1 MPMARFAGSP
11 EAGAPLQPLPLPLRS
26 AVEIDF
32 GDVVSALENDGFE
45 ATRDLGSVPLPE
57 EARVELGTD
66 RVGAVVYVRGPLQHL
81 FVATLDPPHRGIH
94 VVVDDWTGTTSL
106 RERRELEIVEQTAL
120 GVNPLLALTNMNR
133 QQIAEAFE
141 ALARKPSKRAISALC
156 YHAANNP
163 EDLFAVTTAVKAG
176 ADAESLLIDQ
186 LREPSE
192 GAVEAAVYLLGEI
205 GDDVAYAA
213 IDALHLWDRGVYAE
227 AMKKIRARRAR
238 PQERRE
244 DAIQALAAKLAPFA
258 WPAPARASES
268 SFGLWDLEA
277 LLVAHEP
284 RDSAWWHVWGDDAP
298 PNARPFAQLA
308 LDQDGARISRAGQT
322 LFEVTLDR
330 ETIVETMRV
339 PTPPALEGVLVR
351 VSRDAGYRARK
362 VAEIGVLVAHDA
374 GLDAFPKEDRRDVL
388 FLAPSDATSAL
399 AFMQAGL
406 DGVAWPTA

>member
-1 MPMARFAGSP
+1 M
-11 EAGAPLQPLPLPLRS
+11 QPLPLPLRS

-32 GDVVSALENDGFE
+32 GDVVSALENDGFD

-66 RVGAVVYVRGPLQHL
+66 RVGAVVYVRGPVQHL
-81 FVATLDPPHRGIH
+81 LLATLDPPHRGLH

-106 RERRELEIVEQTAL
+106 RERRELELLEQTPL
-120 GVNPLLALTNMNR
+120 GANPLLALTNMNR
-133 QQIAEAFE
+133 QQIAQAFE
-141 ALARKPSKRAISALC
+141 ALTRNPSKRAISALC
-156 YHAANNP
+156 YHAGDNP
-163 EDLFAVTTAVKAG
+163 EDLFAVTTAVKVG
-176 ADAESLLIDQ
+176 GDAQRLLIDQ

-192 GAVEAAVYLLGEI
+192 RAVEVAVHLLGEI
-205 GDDVAYAA
+205 GDEVAYAA

-238 PQERRE
+238 PEERRE

-268 SFGLWDLEA
+268 SFDLWDLEA

-284 RDSAWWHVWGDDAP
+284 REDNAWWHLWGDDPP
-298 PNARPFAQLA
+298 PNARPFAQLS
-308 LDQDGARISRAGQT
+308 LNQDGARISRAGQT

-339 PTPPALEGVLVR
+339 PTPPALDGVLVR

-374 GLDAFPKEDRRDVL
+374 ALDAFAKEDRRDVV
-388 FLAPSDATSAL
+388 FLAPGDATSAL
-399 AFMQAGL
+399 AWIQAAL
-406 DGVAWPTA
+406 DGVAWPTV